1 MVEQYDS
8 VFKQALSQGAV
19 WATWRPRA
27 FYRYRLHSLEMALVD
42 EAGNLG
48 EWQQCQA
55 IPAAAVRID
64 DK

>member
-1 MVEQYDS
+1 MVKQHDS

-19 WATWRPRA
+19 WATWQPRA
-27 FYRYRLHSLEMALVD
+27 FYRYRQHGPEMALV
-42 EAGNLG
+42 EAGKLG
-48 EWQQCQA
+48 KWQRCRA